1 MGTLT
6 MIRHGQ
12 ASFGSENYDRLSQKG
27 VVQSRV
33 VAEHLLQIGA
43 SADAI
48 YSGEMKRQTDT
59 AAQTVALY
67 GARGNTENIYRID
80 PSFNE
85 YASRE
90 ILLSFV
96 KEITGRE
103 PLLKGNILQEYKDKK
118 DFQTLFEKIL
128 SGWATGKYRKEGL
141 VTWEEFSGRVWGGI
155 EKIIQEDKPGRTV
168 LIFTSGG
175 PISAAVQ
182 KALGLTSEQT
192 IRLGWQIANASISRF
207 IYKKDRFTL
216 ASFNETAHLAL
227 RNGEELITYR

>member
-1 MGTLT
+1 MGTLY

-27 VVQSRV
+27 VIQSRV

-43 SADAI
+43 TADTV

-59 AAQTVALY
+59 AAQTVLLH
-67 GARGNTENIYRID
+67 GAQGNIEYSLRID

-85 YASRE
+85 YASQE

-103 PLLKGNILQEYKDKK
+103 PVLQGNFFQEYKDKK

-128 SGWATGKYRKEGL
+128 SGWATGEYTKEGL

-155 EKIIQEDKPGRTV
+155 EKIIHEDNPGRTV

-182 KALGLTSEQT
+182 KALGLSNEET
-192 IRLGWQIANASISRF
+192 IRLGWQIANASITRF

-227 RNGEELITYR
+227 QNGEELITYR

>member
-1 MGTLT
+1 MGTLY

-27 VVQSRV
+27 VLQSRV

-43 SADAI
+43 AADAI

-59 AAQTVALY
+59 AAQTVALH
-67 GARGNTENIYRID
+67 RDHGNIEHVLRID
-80 PSFNE
+80 ASFNE
-85 YASRE
+85 YASQD
-90 ILLSFV
+90 ILMSFAR
-96 KEITGRE
+96 EITGRE
-103 PLLKGNILQEYKDKK
+103 PLSRGGIFQEYKDKK
-118 DFQTLFEKIL
+118 DFQTVFEKIL
-128 SGWATGKYRKEGL
+128 SGWATGKYTKEGL

-155 EKIIQEDKPGRTV
+155 ENIIHEDKPGRTV

-182 KALGLTSEQT
+182 KALGLSSEQT
-192 IRLGWQIANASISRF
+192 IRLGWQIANASITKF
-207 IYKKDRFTL
+207 VYKKDRFTL

-227 RNGEELITYR
+227 RKGAELITYR